1 MSWTDDT
8 RCLYCD
14 GRLPLYRK
22 ITHGQFCSTA
32 HRKAYWQEQERLAVE
47 RLHQT
52 HHSLRAYRPAG
63 AVEAILGPQ
72 EFAEP
77 EAGPLQLGQPE
88 PAVPP
93 PASLGIVTAL
103 DSSLDVT
110 RPWWMP
116 LVNSD
121 RVPTPGF
128 QYLWS
133 LPQPRWTLD
142 GAIFDQPEPLEWNV
156 SPLFQSVS
164 APICLRLEMTAAGWV
179 HPLAGELRSRNSEPI
194 PLGAISPANT
204 LLIPLFHLSLDV
216 QSQREE
222 LERLLEEAK
231 QQVPLWE
238 KFCTLPHIAIR
249 DAARTHAHALLPA
262 TIVLR
267 PRIPLGPGVVVAPV
281 ALAVAG
287 LRKLPVDSA
296 ALVHGVWA
304 DSLRALEPVA
314 ELGAQALTLMT
325 PALRP
330 RLRLAG
336 GSRYPVETQACE
348 PAAAHLE
355 PGGLSTT
362 TGQLSLPEPG
372 SLAAVVQSVPL
383 DVPMS
388 REIKLL
394 PLACTAQPT
403 PPSADMLARPSLVL
417 PQPPATQPLL
427 PVCRLEP
434 LDSKPASDFLLAPAS
449 KRFLPA
455 MPALPVHATDV
466 KQVWQHTV
474 GFWNHAPRDLKML
487 VFAIPLLL
495 GLVFHP
501 ALPKVRVKAPAT
513 ADGIRRTFERSLNAR
528 LVNVKQ
534 SMLERAAVALD
545 EDFRSGLDDWATRG
559 DLDASWSFDA
569 TGFVKPGPLALYR
582 PSLGLTDYQLQFLGL
597 IDKNALSWVVRAADF
612 DNYYVVKLVVLK
624 PGPLPTIGVT
634 RYAVIDGKAQGR
646 ADTVVPINA
655 RNDMLYRVR
664 LDVNG
669 DDFVLVVQGQMAD
682 SWSEKRLKHGGIG
695 FFSAR
700 GEESRLRW
708 VQVTHQY
715 DMLGR
720 LCAYLAPY
728 NIPTTNGSW

>member
-72 EFAEP
+72 EPPQP
-77 EAGPLQLGQPE
+77 EAGQLQLGQPE

-93 PASLGIVTAL
+93 PTGFTIVTAL
-103 DSSLDVT
+103 DSSLDLT

-121 RVPTPGF
+121 LVPAQGF
-128 QYLWS
+128 QCLWT
-133 LPQPRWTLD
+133 LPQPQWIPD
-142 GAIFDQPEPLEWNV
+142 GAIFVQPEPLEWNV
-156 SPLFQSVS
+156 APLLLSVS
-164 APICLRLEMTAAGWV
+164 APICCGLEMTAAGWV

-204 LLIPLFHLSLDV
+204 LLVPLFHLSLDV
-216 QSQREE
+216 QPQREE

-231 QQVPLWE
+231 QQIPLWE
-238 KFCTLPHIAIR
+238 KLCTLPRIAIR
-249 DAARTHAHALLPA
+249 DAARPQAHALLPA
-262 TIVLR
+262 TIALR
-267 PRIPLGPGVVVAPV
+267 PRIPLGPLVVAPV
-281 ALAVAG
+281 VLAVAG

-304 DSLRALEPVA
+304 DSLRALESVA

-336 GSRYPVETQACE
+336 GSRYPVETRACE
-348 PAAAHLE
+348 GPAAHLE
-355 PGGLSTT
+355 PGRLSST

-372 SLAAVVQSVPL
+372 SVAAAVQSVPL

-388 REIKLL
+388 RETKLL
-394 PLACTAQPT
+394 PLACTAQP
-403 PPSADMLARPSLVL
+403 ADMRVKPQSFVL
-417 PQPPATQPLL
+417 PQPPAAQPML

-434 LDSKPASDFLLAPAS
+434 LDAKPASDFLATPTS
-449 KRFLPA
+449 KRFA

-513 ADGIRRTFERSLNAR
+513 ADGIRRTVERSLNAQ

-534 SMLERAAVALD
+534 SMLDRAAVALD

-624 PGPLPTIGVT
+624 PGPLPTIGLT

-646 ADTVVPINA
+646 ADTIVPIAA

-669 DDFVLVVQGQMAD
+669 DDFALVVQGQMAD

>member
-63 AVEAILGPQ
+63 AVEAILGS
-72 EFAEP
+72 EEP
-77 EAGPLQLGQPE
+77 EAGPLQLEQPE

-93 PASLGIVTAL
+93 PANLGIVTAL
-103 DSSLDVT
+103 DSNLDVT

-121 RVPTPGF
+121 RVPAPGF

-133 LPQPRWTLD
+133 LPQPRWTPD
-142 GAIFDQPEPLEWNV
+142 GAVFVQPEPLEWDPA
-156 SPLFQSVS
+156 PLFLCVS
-164 APICLRLEMTAAGWV
+164 APVRFRWEMTGAGWV
-179 HPLAGELRSRNSEPI
+179 HPLAGELRCRNSEPM
-194 PLGAISPANT
+194 PLGAISPAHIV
-204 LLIPLFHLSLDV
+204 LVPLFHLSLDV
-216 QSQREE
+216 QPQREE

-238 KFCTLPHIAIR
+238 KLCALPRIAIR
-249 DAARTHAHALLPA
+249 DAARIHAHALLPV
-262 TIVLR
+262 TIALR
-267 PRIPLGPGVVVAPV
+267 PRVPLGAGVIAP
-281 ALAVAG
+281 AGLAVAG

-304 DSLRALEPVA
+304 DSLRALESVA

-336 GSRYPVETQACE
+336 GSPYLMETQACE

-372 SLAAVVQSVPL
+372 SLAAAFQSIPL

-388 REIKLL
+388 GETKLL
-394 PLACTAQPT
+394 PLACTAQP
-403 PPSADMLARPSLVL
+403 ADMRVKPQSFVL
-417 PQPPATQPLL
+417 PQPPAAQPML
-427 PVCRLEP
+427 PVSRLEP
-434 LDSKPASDFLLAPAS
+434 LDAKPASDFLATPAS
-449 KRFLPA
+449 KRFG
-455 MPALPVHATDV
+455 MPALPVHAMDV

-501 ALPKVRVKAPAT
+501 ALPKVRVKAPTT

-634 RYAVIDGKAQGR
+634 RYAVIDGKAQDR
-646 ADTVVPINA
+646 ADTVVPIAA

-669 DDFVLVVQGQMAD
+669 DDFALVVQGQMAD

-728 NIPTTNGSW
+728 NIPTSNGSW